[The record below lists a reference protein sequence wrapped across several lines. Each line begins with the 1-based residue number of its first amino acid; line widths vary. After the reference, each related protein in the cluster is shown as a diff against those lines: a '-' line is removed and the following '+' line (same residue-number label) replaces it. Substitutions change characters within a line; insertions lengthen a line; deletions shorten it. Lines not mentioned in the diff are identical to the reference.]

1 MDSRYCERNKTFLV
15 QVRLSLFSSSSDFLS
30 SPGDESGRGGGG
42 GRGGGREEGRWG
54 APPLRWAPWAPPP
67 WWSSSSTRPQPQEQD
82 WRGRVEHWEK
92 KSIMPKTAK
101 KCNINMWLAY
111 MFRTLGT
118 PLTHLYEKV
127 MKIIFYASLIP
138 NPYPH
143 RCVREINDC
152 FAECTPLNTWLF
164 FRIPLR
170 GRPRE
175 SLQTTGRRLMPLPL
189 QQKLALNLFMETDL
203 SLARRETGGKEN
215 WKEKLETKI
224 PGLNSSVRTS
234 WATVW
239 LRTRWGGGCE
249 KVEKVPWENWV

>member
-1 MDSRYCERNKTFLV
+1 MLPY
-15 QVRLSLFSSSSDFLS
+15 
-30 SPGDESGRGGGG
+30 
-42 GRGGGREEGRWG
+42 
-54 APPLRWAPWAPPP
+54 
-67 WWSSSSTRPQPQEQD
+67 
-82 WRGRVEHWEK
+82 
-92 KSIMPKTAK
+92 
-101 KCNINMWLAY
+101 
-111 MFRTLGT
+111 
-118 PLTHLYEKV
+118 
-127 MKIIFYASLIP
+127 
-138 NPYPH
+138 PYPH

-249 KVEKVPWENWV
+249 KVEKVPCSVRMMIKSYFFKWQNGISIEILFLQMTNPQRTWAPKPRVWVWDKGEVGALNMQL